1 MKKTFIIIFLLA
13 LVGCGYH
20 IAGKG
25 GKMPGDLA
33 SLDIP
38 VFANATHKANIEAIL
53 TNAFVEEMVTT
64 VKVGGD
70 GDGTMQGVIRSYNL
84 TAVSYSKS
92 DVNQEYR
99 LSVVLSVTL
108 LKNGAVIWKD
118 ENISDYEDFVVNTS
132 DVTATKEAEEA
143 ALRKLARDTARI
155 VKERLLENF

>member
-1 MKKTFIIIFLLA
+1 MKKTLLLILFLTLA
-13 LVGCGYH
+13 GCGYH

-25 GKMPGDLA
+25 GKMPGDLS
-33 SLDIP
+33 SLNIP
-38 VFANATHKANIEAIL
+38 IFANSTHKTNIEAIL

-64 VKVGGD
+64 VKVGRE

-99 LSVVLSVTL
+99 LTVVLSVTL

-118 ENISDYEDFVVNTS
+118 DNISDYEDFAVNTS
-132 DVTATKEAEEA
+132 NVTATKEAEEA
-143 ALRKLARDTARI
+143 ALKKLAKDTARI

>member
-13 LVGCGYH
+13 FVGCGYH

-33 SLDIP
+33 SLNIP
-38 VFANATHKANIEAIL
+38 VFANAAQKTNIEAIV

-64 VKVGGD
+64 VKVGSD
-70 GDGTMQGVIRSYNL
+70 GEGTLQGVIRSYSL
-84 TAVSYSKS
+84 SAVSYSKS

-99 LSVVLSVTL
+99 LTVVLAVSI
-108 LKNGAVIWKD
+108 LKNGAIIWQD
-118 ENISDYEDFVVNTS
+118 DNISDYEDFAVNTAN
-132 DVTATKEAEEA
+132 VTATKEAEEA
-143 ALRKLARDTARI
+143 ALKKLAKDTARI

>member
-1 MKKTFIIIFLLA
+1 MKKAFLLILFV
-13 LVGCGYH
+13 LVSGCGYH

-38 VFANATHKANIEAIL
+38 VFANATHKTNIEAIL

-64 VKVGGD
+64 VKVGKESE
-70 GDGTMQGVIRSYNL
+70 GTLQGVIKLYDL

-108 LKNGAVIWKD
+108 LKNGAIIWKD
-118 ENISDYEDFVVNTS
+118 DNVSDYEDFVVNTS
-132 DVTATKEAEEA
+132 NVTATKEAEEA